1 MNVIKIGK
9 VLIKRNDLIDTN
21 EWKINGA
28 GHIAFHVDEEEKM
41 HNA

>member
-1 MNVIKIGK
+1 MNAIKIDK

-28 GHIAFHVDEEEKM
+28 GEIAFDDDEEEKM
-41 HNA
+41 QNA